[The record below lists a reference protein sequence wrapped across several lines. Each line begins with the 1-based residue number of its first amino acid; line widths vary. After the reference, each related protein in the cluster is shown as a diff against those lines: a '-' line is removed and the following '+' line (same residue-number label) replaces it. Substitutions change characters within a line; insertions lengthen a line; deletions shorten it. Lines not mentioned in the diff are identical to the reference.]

1 MAAPLMCGHFLNG
14 VTVIMDKTEQGTE
27 HADMAAKIVASI
39 IIAGILAMFSY
50 GIFHWVIL
58 E

>member
-1 MAAPLMCGHFLNG
+1 M
-14 VTVIMDKTEQGTE
+14 TTDKTEQGMAQ
-27 HADMAAKIVASI
+27 ADRAAKAVASI

-50 GIFHWVIL
+50 GIVHWVIF